1 MGVRPP
7 QDDDADEPE
16 SLAFGIAALAE
27 RLDRADVSYPVDS
40 TELVRTLDDPAIPCD
55 PGGKQLAL
63 STALERVGKDRFD
76 SEDELLDA
84 LHPVFEE
91 YRRSTSG
98 GLLGRLRSLF

>member
-7 QDDDADEPE
+7 QDDADEPE

-40 TELVRTLDDPAIPCD
+40 TELVRALNDPAIPCD
-55 PGGKQLAL
+55 PGGTELAL
-63 STALERVGKDRFD
+63 STALERVGTSRFD

-91 YRRSTSG
+91 YRRSASG

>member
-7 QDDDADEPE
+7 QDDTDEPE

-27 RLDRADVSYPVDS
+27 RLDRADDSYPDDS
-40 TELVRTLDDPAIPCD
+40 AELVRALDDPKVPCD
-55 PGGKQLAL
+55 PAGNGLAL
-63 STALERVGKDRFD
+63 STALERVGKERFD

-84 LHPVFEE
+84 LHPVFEKQ
-91 YRRSTSG
+91 RRSAPS